1 MKTPIRD
8 FLIIPETDPVHPEVK
23 KNFKRNS
30 FANLL
35 DTAFWYFGDSFTAAY
50 TIMPVFL
57 STLTDSP
64 ILIGLIPA
72 LQGIGWFL
80 PQLFLA
86 KYLEGINQRL
96 PFVRR
101 LGIFERLPFLLL
113 AIGAFLIPG
122 LDQKVA
128 LILILIIYTIKV
140 FSSGLVALPW
150 QELMATVIPVS
161 HRGRYWGISI
171 IVGKLLGLV
180 GAFITGLIL
189 ARIAYPNN
197 YAIMFLLG
205 FIAVSISF
213 LFLSLNVE
221 PVIERQPSQVDPGI
235 WSRIKKTLG
244 KDKNF
249 GIYLINRG
257 FAFMSSMG
265 MAFITVYGIQK
276 FNLPISQSAT
286 FMAVMFASEIVG
298 SGIWGNLGDKE
309 GYKRVIEFCNF
320 ISIIGLFSML
330 FVNSVWGL
338 FIVFGILSFAH
349 SGEIIADQN
358 FAMEF
363 GSEEDRPTYIG
374 MSKTLTGPFF
384 LLAPIISGSLIQF
397 GGYTSMF
404 LVALVLA
411 IFAFVII
418 RFLVKDPRTSNGN
431 KTLSPS
437 MTKN

>member
-1 MKTPIRD
+1 MKTPIKD
-8 FLIIPETDPVHPEVK
+8 FLFIPETDPVHPEVI

-35 DTAFWYFGDSFTAAY
+35 DTAFWYFGGSFTAAY

-72 LQGIGWFL
+72 LEAIGWYL

-96 PFVRR
+96 PFVRK

-128 LILILIIYTIKV
+128 LFLILIIYTIKA

-161 HRGRYWGISI
+161 HRGRYWGISLM
-171 IVGKLLGLV
+171 VGKLMGLV

-189 ARIAYPNN
+189 ARITYPNN
-197 YAIMFLLG
+197 YAIMFLIG

-221 PVIERQPSQVDPGI
+221 PVIERQSSQVYPGI

-257 FAFMSSMG
+257 FTFMSSMG
-265 MAFITVYGIQK
+265 MVFITVYGIQK

-286 FMAVMFASEIVG
+286 FTAVMLISEIFG
-298 SGIWGNLGDKE
+298 YGIWGNLGDKD
-309 GYKRVIEFCNF
+309 GYKRVIEICNF
-320 ISIIGLFSML
+320 FSIVGLFSLL
-330 FVNSVWGL
+330 FVNTLWGL

-349 SGEIIADQN
+349 SGEYLSDQN

-363 GSEEDRPTYIG
+363 GSEKDRPTYIG

-384 LLAPIISGSLIQF
+384 LVAPIVVGSIIQLW
-397 GGYTSMF
+397 GYKSMF
-404 LVALVLA
+404 LVALIVSVV
-411 IFAFVII
+411 AFLII
-418 RFLVKDPRTSNGN
+418 KFLVKDPR
-431 KTLSPS
+431 KI
-437 MTKN
+437 KEIV

>member
-1 MKTPIRD
+1 MKNFFQIPDSESIHPD
-8 FLIIPETDPVHPEVK
+8 II

-35 DTAFWYFGDSFTAAY
+35 DAAFWYFGSSFTAAY
-50 TIMPVFL
+50 TILPVFL
-57 STLTDSP
+57 STLTDSL

-72 LQGIGWFL
+72 LEAIGWFL

-86 KYLEGINQRL
+86 KYVEGINQRL

-101 LGIFERLPFLLL
+101 LSIFERLPFLLL

-140 FSSGLVALPW
+140 LSSGLVALPW

-161 HRGRYWGISI
+161 HRGRYWGISL
-171 IVGKLLGLV
+171 IVGKLMGLV
-180 GAFITGLIL
+180 GAFITSLIL

-197 YAIMFLLG
+197 YAIMFLIG

-221 PVIERQPSQVDPGI
+221 PVIERQSSQVDPGI
-235 WSRIKKTLG
+235 SSRIKKTLG

-265 MAFITVYGIQK
+265 MAFFTVYGIQK

-286 FMAVMFASEIVG
+286 FTAVMFASEIVG
-298 SGIWGNLGDKE
+298 SGIWGNLGDKA

-320 ISIIGLFSML
+320 LSIIGLFSIL
-330 FVNSVWGL
+330 FVGSVWGL

-349 SGEIIADQN
+349 SGEYISDQN

-384 LLAPIISGSLIQF
+384 LVAPIVGGSIIQLW
-397 GGYTSMF
+397 GYKSMF
-404 LVALVLA
+404 LAALILSV
-411 IFAFVII
+411 IAFVII
-418 RFLVKDPRTSNGN
+418 KFLVRDPRTSIQFL
-431 KTLSPS
+431 KS
-437 MTKN
+437 

>member
-1 MKTPIRD
+1 MKTPIKD
-8 FLIIPETDPVHPEVK
+8 FFTIPETETVHPEVI

-35 DTAFWYFGDSFTAAY
+35 DAAFWYFGGSFTAAY

-72 LQGIGWFL
+72 LEAIGWFL

-113 AIGAFLIPG
+113 AIGTFLIPG

-161 HRGRYWGISI
+161 HRGRYWGISQ
-171 IVGKLLGLV
+171 IVGRFIGLV

-197 YAIMFLLG
+197 YAIMFLIG

-221 PVIERQPSQVDPGI
+221 PVIERQSSHVDPGI
-235 WSRIKKTLG
+235 WSRIKKILG

-257 FAFMSSMG
+257 FTFMFSMG
-265 MAFITVYGIQK
+265 MAFFTVYGIQK

-286 FMAVMFASEIVG
+286 FTAVMFASEIVG
-298 SGIWGNLGDKE
+298 SGIWGTLGDKA
-309 GYKRVIEFCNF
+309 GYKRVIEFCNL
-320 ISIIGLFSML
+320 ISIIGLFSIL
-330 FVNSVWGL
+330 FVGSVWGL

-349 SGEIIADQN
+349 SGEYISNQN

-363 GSEEDRPTYIG
+363 GSEKDRPTYIG
-374 MSKTLTGPFF
+374 MSGTLTGPFF
-384 LLAPIISGSLIQF
+384 LVAPIVGGSIIQLW
-397 GGYTSMF
+397 GYKSMF
-404 LVALVLA
+404 LVALILA
-411 IFAFVII
+411 TISFLIVK
-418 RFLVKDPRTSNGN
+418 FLVKDPRTASDFHR
-431 KTLSPS
+431 S
-437 MTKN
+437 

>member
-1 MKTPIRD
+1 MKTPIKD
-8 FLIIPETDPVHPEVK
+8 FLVIPETDPVHPEVK

-35 DTAFWYFGDSFTAAY
+35 DTAFWGFGGSFTAAY

-72 LQGIGWFL
+72 LEAIGWFL

-96 PFVRR
+96 PLVRR

-122 LDQKVA
+122 VDQKVA

-161 HRGRYWGISI
+161 HRGRYWGISLI
-171 IVGKLLGLV
+171 AGKLMGLV

-197 YAIMFLLG
+197 YAIMFLIG

-221 PVIERQPSQVDPGI
+221 PVIERQSSQVDPGI

-257 FAFMSSMG
+257 FTFMSSMG
-265 MAFITVYGIQK
+265 MAFFTVYGIQK

-286 FMAVMFASEIVG
+286 FTAVMFASEIVG
-298 SGIWGNLGDKE
+298 AGIWGTLGDKA

-320 ISIIGLFSML
+320 ISIIGLFSIL
-330 FVNSVWGL
+330 FVGSVWGL
-338 FIVFGILSFAH
+338 FIVFGILSFAR
-349 SGEIIADQN
+349 SGEYISNQN
-358 FAMEF
+358 FALEF
-363 GSEEDRPTYIG
+363 GSEKDRPTYIG
-374 MSKTLTGPFF
+374 MSGTLTGPFF
-384 LLAPIISGSLIQF
+384 LVAPIVGGSIIQLW
-397 GGYTSMF
+397 GYKSMF
-404 LVALVLA
+404 LVALIVSVV
-411 IFAFVII
+411 AFLII
-418 RFLVKDPRTSNGN
+418 KFLVKDPRKIKGIV
-431 KTLSPS
+431 
-437 MTKN
+437 

>member
-1 MKTPIRD
+1 MKNFFQFPDSESIHPD
-8 FLIIPETDPVHPEVK
+8 II

-35 DTAFWYFGDSFTAAY
+35 DTTFWYFGASFTAAY

-57 STLTDSP
+57 STLTDSL

-72 LQGIGWFL
+72 LEAIGWFL

-171 IVGKLLGLV
+171 IVGKLIGLV

-197 YAIMFLLG
+197 YAIMFLMG

-221 PVIERQPSQVDPGI
+221 PVIERQSSQVDPGI

-249 GIYLINRG
+249 GVYLINRG
-257 FAFMSSMG
+257 FTFMSSMG
-265 MAFITVYGIQK
+265 MVFITVYGIQK

-286 FMAVMFASEIVG
+286 FTAVMLISEIFG
-298 SGIWGNLGDKE
+298 SGIWGNLGDKD
-309 GYKRVIEFCNF
+309 GYKRVIEICNF
-320 ISIIGLFSML
+320 FSIVGLFSLL
-330 FVNSVWGL
+330 FVNTLWGL

-349 SGEIIADQN
+349 SGEYLSDQN

-363 GSEEDRPTYIG
+363 GSEKDRPTYIG

-384 LLAPIISGSLIQF
+384 LVAAIVGGSIIQLW
-397 GGYTSMF
+397 GYKSMF
-404 LVALVLA
+404 LVALIVSM
-411 IFAFVII
+411 ISFIIIKFFVQ
-418 RFLVKDPRTSNGN
+418 DPR
-431 KTLSPS
+431 KT
-437 MTKN
+437 KEIG

>member
-1 MKTPIRD
+1 MKNFFQFPDSESIHPD
-8 FLIIPETDPVHPEVK
+8 II

-35 DTAFWYFGDSFTAAY
+35 DTAFWYFGGSFTAAY

-72 LQGIGWFL
+72 LQAIGWFL

-96 PFVRR
+96 PLVRK

-128 LILILIIYTIKV
+128 LFLILIIYTIKA

-161 HRGRYWGISI
+161 HRGRYWGITL
-171 IVGKLLGLV
+171 IVGKLMGLV

-189 ARIAYPNN
+189 ARITYPNN
-197 YAIMFLLG
+197 YAIMFLIG

-221 PVIERQPSQVDPGI
+221 PVIERQSSQVDPGI

-257 FAFMSSMG
+257 FTFMSSMG
-265 MAFITVYGIQK
+265 MVFITVYGIQK

-286 FMAVMFASEIVG
+286 FTAVMLISEIFG
-298 SGIWGNLGDKE
+298 AGIWGNLGDKD
-309 GYKRVIEFCNF
+309 GYKRVIEICNF
-320 ISIIGLFSML
+320 FSIVGLFSLL
-330 FVNSVWGL
+330 FVNTLWGL

-349 SGEIIADQN
+349 SGEYLSDQN

-363 GSEEDRPTYIG
+363 GSEKDRPTYIG

-384 LLAPIISGSLIQF
+384 LVSPIVGGSIIQLW
-397 GGYTSMF
+397 GYKSMF
-404 LVALVLA
+404 LVALIVSVV
-411 IFAFVII
+411 AFLII
-418 RFLVKDPRTSNGN
+418 KFLVKDPRNI
-431 KTLSPS
+431 KEIL
-437 MTKN
+437 